1 VGEVGEEW
9 LGEITPAHLRI
20 YLCHIA
26 AHLLLLHFRRGA
38 ALHND
43 PRWDYSCDLEANH
56 LLITINSSTFKQ
68 IKPAKR
74 RWLGLSAEEIF
85 LKLRHSNNIT
95 RQMCFGDDHQSWRNI
110 RGIDNQSIISQS
122 FASRILSREQLNTAF
137 EQFHQQISNNLNIPN
152 ETRITWMTPPL
163 MAGKSTSGAVEY
175 IPPAIGGNLPFRL
188 QNIIEATV
196 TKRRGFSRPEYDILL
211 LWQQKY
217 AEIVLPLYP
226 RQIVIGIDTSGS
238 MSKAGL
244 QTCASLV
251 ITIVKMLQ
259 SIYPTTEIYVA
270 QVDADFQSR
279 WVSTHASEQLPE
291 FLTTMKGRGGTE
303 IFRSI
308 QKLIDREQL
317 KPEAIILIS
326 DFDTADTDRDL
337 VTDSTILGIIINEQR
352 DCQKTLEEKKNKFRS
367 VKFIASIP
375 IVETKEVED
384 SRE

>member
-1 VGEVGEEW
+1 VGEVGEGW
-9 LGEITPAHLRI
+9 LEETTPAHLRI

-26 AHLLLLHFRRGA
+26 AHLLLLHSRRGA

-43 PRWDYSCDLEANH
+43 PRWGYSCDLEANH
-56 LLITINSSTFKQ
+56 LLITINSHAFKQ
-68 IKPAKR
+68 IKPVKR

-95 RQMCFGDDHQSWRNI
+95 RQMGFGDDHQSWRNI
-110 RGIDNQSIISQS
+110 REMDSQSIIRQS
-122 FASRILSREQLNTAF
+122 FASRILSPEQLNTAF
-137 EQFHQQISNNLNIPN
+137 EQFHRQISNNLDIPD
-152 ETRITWMTPPL
+152 ETKITCMVLPIK
-163 MAGKSTSGAVEY
+163 AGKSTSGAVEY

-251 ITIVKMLQ
+251 ITIVKTLQ

-279 WVSTHASEQLPE
+279 WVSTYASEQLPE
-291 FLTTMKGRGGTE
+291 FLATMKGRGGTE

-308 QKLIDREQL
+308 QKLIDKEQL

-326 DFDTADTDRDL
+326 DFNTTDTDRDL

-352 DCQKTLEEKKNKFRS
+352 DCQRTLEEKKNKFRS

-375 IVETKEVED
+375 VAETKEVED

>member
-1 VGEVGEEW
+1 VGEVGEGW
-9 LGEITPAHLRI
+9 LEETTPAHLRI

-26 AHLLLLHFRRGA
+26 AHLLLRHFRRGTV
-38 ALHND
+38 LHND
-43 PRWDYSCDLEANH
+43 PRWDYSCDLDANH
-56 LLITINSSTFKQ
+56 LLITINPSTFKR
-68 IKPAKR
+68 IKPVKR

-95 RQMCFGDDHQSWRNI
+95 RQMGFGDDHQSWRNI
-110 RGIDNQSIISQS
+110 REMDSQSIIKQS
-122 FASRILSREQLNTAF
+122 FASHILNPEQLNAAF
-137 EQFHQQISNNLNIPN
+137 EQFHQQISNSLNMPD
-152 ETRITWMTPPL
+152 ETKLSWMILPL
-163 MAGKSTSGAVEY
+163 TAGKSTSGAVEY

-196 TKRRGFSRPEYDILL
+196 TKRRGFSRPEYDLL
-211 LWQQKY
+211 FLWQKKY

-244 QTCASLV
+244 KTCASLV
-251 ITIVKMLQ
+251 ITMVKMLQ
-259 SIYPTTEIYVA
+259 SIYPTAEIYVA
-270 QVDADFQSR
+270 QVDTDFQSC
-279 WVSTHASEQLPE
+279 WVSTHASEQLAE
-291 FLTTMKGRGGTE
+291 FLTAMKGRGGTE

-317 KPEAIILIS
+317 KPEIIILIS
-326 DFDTADTDRDL
+326 DFETGDTDRDL
-337 VTDSTILGIIINEQR
+337 VTDSVILGIIINERR

-375 IVETKEVED
+375 IAEEGEN

>member
-1 VGEVGEEW
+1 MGEVGEEW
-9 LGEITPAHLRI
+9 LEEITPAHLRI

-68 IKPAKR
+68 IKPVKR

-110 RGIDNQSIISQS
+110 REIDNQSIISQS

-217 AEIVLPLYP
+217 AEIILPLHP

-308 QKLIDREQL
+308 QKLIDKEQL

-326 DFDTADTDRDL
+326 DFDTTDTDRDL
-337 VTDSTILGIIINEQR
+337 ATDSTILGIIINERR
-352 DCQKTLEEKKNKFRS
+352 DCQKTLEEKKSKFRN

>member
-1 VGEVGEEW
+1 VGEVGEGW
-9 LGEITPAHLRI
+9 LKEITPAHLRI

-26 AHLLLLHFRRGA
+26 AHLLLLHFRRGTV
-38 ALHND
+38 LHND

-56 LLITINSSTFKQ
+56 LLITINPSTFKQ
-68 IKPAKR
+68 IKPVKR

-95 RQMCFGDDHQSWRNI
+95 RQMGFGDDHQSWRSI
-110 RGIDNQSIISQS
+110 REMDSQSIIRQS
-122 FASRILSREQLNTAF
+122 FASRILSPEQLNAAF
-137 EQFHQQISNNLNIPN
+137 EKFHQQISNNLNMPD
-152 ETRITWMTPPL
+152 ETRLTWLALPIT
-163 MAGKSTSGAVEY
+163 AGKSTSGAVEY

-196 TKRRGFSRPEYDILL
+196 TKRRGFSRPEYDLL
-211 LWQQKY
+211 FLWQQKY

-251 ITIVKMLQ
+251 ITMVKMLQ
-259 SIYPTTEIYVA
+259 SIYPTTEIHVA

-279 WVSTHASEQLPE
+279 WVSTYASEQLPE

-317 KPEAIILIS
+317 KPELIILIS
-326 DFDTADTDRDL
+326 DFETSDTDRDL
-337 VTDSTILGIIINEQR
+337 VTDSVTLGIIINER
-352 DCQKTLEEKKNKFRS
+352 HDCQKTLEEKKNKFRS

-375 IVETKEVED
+375 VAEEGEN

>member
-1 VGEVGEEW
+1 VGEVGEGW
-9 LGEITPAHLRI
+9 LEEITPAHLRI

-38 ALHND
+38 VLHND

-68 IKPAKR
+68 IKPVKR

-95 RQMCFGDDHQSWRNI
+95 RQMGFGDDHRSWRNI
-110 RGIDNQSIISQS
+110 REMDSQSIIRQS
-122 FASRILSREQLNTAF
+122 FASRILSPEQLNTAF
-137 EQFHQQISNNLNIPN
+137 EQFHQQISNNLNIPSD
-152 ETRITWMTPPL
+152 TKITWMALPL
-163 MAGKSTSGAVEY
+163 TAGKSTGGAVEY

-251 ITIVKMLQ
+251 ITIVKTLQ

-279 WVSTHASEQLPE
+279 WVSTYASEQLPE
-291 FLTTMKGRGGTE
+291 FLATMKGRGGTE

-308 QKLIDREQL
+308 QKLIDKEQL

-375 IVETKEVED
+375 VAETKEVED

>member
-1 VGEVGEEW
+1 
-9 LGEITPAHLRI
+9 
-20 YLCHIA
+20 
-26 AHLLLLHFRRGA
+26 
-38 ALHND
+38 
-43 PRWDYSCDLEANH
+43 
-56 LLITINSSTFKQ
+56 
-68 IKPAKR
+68 
-74 RWLGLSAEEIF
+74 
-85 LKLRHSNNIT
+85 
-95 RQMCFGDDHQSWRNI
+95 MCFGDDHQSWRNI
-110 RGIDNQSIISQS
+110 REIDNQSIISQS

-137 EQFHQQISNNLNIPN
+137 EQFHQQISNNPNIPN
-152 ETRITWMTPPL
+152 ETKITWMTPPL
-163 MAGKSTSGAVEY
+163 TAGKSTSGAVEY

>member
-1 VGEVGEEW
+1 MGEVGEEW

-68 IKPAKR
+68 IKPVKR

-137 EQFHQQISNNLNIPN
+137 EQFHQQISNNPNIPN

>member
-9 LGEITPAHLRI
+9 LEEITPAHLRI

-26 AHLLLLHFRRGA
+26 AHILLLHFRRGTV
-38 ALHND
+38 LHND
-43 PRWDYSCDLEANH
+43 PRWDYSCDLEVNH
-56 LLITINSSTFKQ
+56 LLITISSSTFKQ
-68 IKPAKR
+68 IKPVKR
-74 RWLGLSAEEIF
+74 KWLGLSAEEIF

-95 RQMCFGDDHQSWRNI
+95 RQMGFGDDHQGWRSI
-110 RGIDNQSIISQS
+110 REMDSQSIIKQS
-122 FASRILSREQLNTAF
+122 FASRILSPEQLNTAF
-137 EQFHQQISNNLNIPN
+137 EQFHQQISNNPNIPD
-152 ETRITWMTPPL
+152 ETKLTWMTLPL
-163 MAGKSTSGAVEY
+163 TAGKSTGGAVEY
-175 IPPAIGGNLPFRL
+175 IPPAIGGNLTFRL

-259 SIYPTTEIYVA
+259 SIYPTTEIHVA
-270 QVDADFQSR
+270 QVD
-279 WVSTHASEQLPE
+279 ASEQLPE

-308 QKLIDREQL
+308 QKLIDKEQL

-326 DFDTADTDRDL
+326 DFDTTDTDRDL
-337 VTDSTILGIIINEQR
+337 VTDSTILGIIINERR

-375 IVETKEVED
+375 IAETKEVED
-384 SRE
+384 CRE